1 MSKLTFFAALALAVS
16 STHCVMSSAT
26 FAGGFAGDIVEVGL
40 SGRTLTGGTSRLLDQ
55 KLVPVI
61 GLMHFPSSELNM
73 DRKREDRYHDDDSE
87 QAQRPVVRDI
97 EAIVIRS

>member
-1 MSKLTFFAALALAVS
+1 
-16 STHCVMSSAT
+16 MSSAT
-26 FAGGFAGDIVEVGL
+26 FVRGFAGDIVEVGL

-61 GLMHFPSSELNM
+61 GLMHFPSSQLNVV
-73 DRKREDRYHDDDSE
+73 RKRQDRYHDDESE
-87 QAQRPVVRDI
+87 QAKRPVVRDI